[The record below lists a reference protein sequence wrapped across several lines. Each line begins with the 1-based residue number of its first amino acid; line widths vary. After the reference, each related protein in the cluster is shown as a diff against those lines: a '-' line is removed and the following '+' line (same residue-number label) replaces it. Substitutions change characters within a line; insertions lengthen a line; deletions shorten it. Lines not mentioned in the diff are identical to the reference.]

1 MRFCFFSI
9 LMICV
14 GLSFSSYH
22 TTRKLSEQLLIN
34 YTNYIRPR
42 INQSDL
48 VDVSITPY
56 IYAILEF
63 DEAKGLF
70 SWYGTF
76 EIEWMDDFIKWNTST
91 NDDLLTLNLPA
102 NRVWIPK
109 IIIKNSAN
117 KRTFFSFDNDFDYM
131 TTIVNYTYNGSA
143 DLEIGGIIETTCEA
157 TMLYYPADRQVCS
170 LQIYVQSEG
179 LRFVEK
185 SEYAVFPSSIEWFEQ
200 NSEWEIWN
208 MTSNIYYDGILH
220 FNVYIKRKP
229 LFLCITLVLP
239 IILVSIVNL
248 FVFTLP
254 IGSGERT
261 SFSVTLFLTFVIVA
275 MAVADSLPHGNQMSI
290 FSIILVIRLVV
301 SSLTTIMAIVTISF
315 HCDDSQDSQCVAL
328 NFMTKLCKKC
338 PHNHEHNVD
347 DAYNPNSDDSDVQQT
362 KREWPDKKERKMDY
376 ARYAATIDNICI
388 SVLVT
393 EMVIEF
399 ITVFIMFAKR

>member
-1 MRFCFFSI
+1 MHLCFFFFV
-9 LMICV
+9 MICV
-14 GLSFSSYH
+14 GLTFSSYH
-22 TTRKLSEQLLIN
+22 TTRNLSEQLLVN
-34 YTNYIRPR
+34 YAKYIRPR
-42 INQSDL
+42 INQSEL
-48 VDVSITPY
+48 VDVSIIPY
-56 IYAILEF
+56 IYAILKF
-63 DEAKGLF
+63 DEANGLF

-76 EIEWMDDFIKWNTST
+76 IIEWMDGFIKWDTST

-131 TTIVNYTYNGSA
+131 STMVKYKYNGSA
-143 DLEIGGIIETTCEA
+143 HVEVGGIIETTCEA
-157 TMLYYPADRQVCS
+157 QMLYYPADKQVCS
-170 LQIYVQSEG
+170 LQLYVEG
-179 LRFVEK
+179 DGIRFVEI
-185 SEYAVFPSSIEWFEQ
+185 SGYTVFPSSIQWFEQ
-200 NSEWEIWN
+200 NSEWEMLN
-208 MTSNIYYDGILH
+208 MTSVIDNSRFLH
-220 FNVYIKRKP
+220 FDVYVKRKP

-275 MAVADSLPHGNQMSI
+275 MTVADSLPHGNQMSI

-301 SSLTTIMAIVTISF
+301 SSLTTIVAIVTISF
-315 HCDDSQDSQCVAL
+315 HYDDGRDSQSVVL
-328 NFMTKLCKKC
+328 NIIAKLCKKRSY
-338 PHNHEHNVD
+338 NHECKVD
-347 DAYNPNSDDSDVQQT
+347 KTYNPNSDSDVQQI
-362 KREWPDKKERKMDY
+362 KREWPDKKERKIDY
-376 ARYAATIDNICI
+376 IRYAATVDNICI

-393 EMVIEF
+393 EMIIEF

>member
-1 MRFCFFSI
+1 M
-9 LMICV
+9 
-14 GLSFSSYH
+14 
-22 TTRKLSEQLLIN
+22 
-34 YTNYIRPR
+34 
-42 INQSDL
+42 
-48 VDVSITPY
+48 
-56 IYAILEF
+56 YAILEF

-76 EIEWMDDFIKWNTST
+76 IIEWMDEFIKWNTNT
-91 NDDLLTLNLPA
+91 NDDLFTLNLPA

-109 IIIKNSAN
+109 IIIKNSAK

-143 DLEIGGIIETTCEA
+143 NLEIGGIIETTCEVN
-157 TMLYYPADRQVCS
+157 MLYYPADRQVCS

-179 LRFVEK
+179 IRFVEK
-185 SEYAVFPSSIEWFEQ
+185 SGYTVFPSCIEWFEQ
-200 NSEWEIWN
+200 NSEWEMLN
-208 MTSNIYYDGILH
+208 MTSIIYNSKFLQFDMY
-220 FNVYIKRKP
+220 VKRKP

-328 NFMTKLCKKC
+328 NL
-338 PHNHEHNVD
+338 
-347 DAYNPNSDDSDVQQT
+347 
-362 KREWPDKKERKMDY
+362 
-376 ARYAATIDNICI
+376 
-388 SVLVT
+388 
-393 EMVIEF
+393 
-399 ITVFIMFAKR
+399 

>member
-1 MRFCFFSI
+1 MMRFCFISI
-9 LMICV
+9 LMICT

-22 TTRKLSEQLLIN
+22 TTRNISEQLLSN
-34 YTNYIRPR
+34 YANYIKPR
-42 INQSDL
+42 INQSEL
-48 VDVSITPY
+48 VDVSVKPY
-56 IYAILEF
+56 LYAILKF

-76 EIEWMDDFIKWNTST
+76 EIEWMDDFIKWNTSVT
-91 NDDLLTLNLPA
+91 DDLLTLSLPA

-109 IIIKNSAN
+109 IFIKYSAN
-117 KRTFFSFDNDFDYM
+117 KRTFLSFDNDFDYM
-131 TTIVNYTYNGSA
+131 TTIVNYKYNGSA
-143 DLEIGGIIETTCEA
+143 DLEIGGIIETTCEVN
-157 TMLYYPADRQVCS
+157 MLYYPADRQVCS

-185 SEYAVFPSSIEWFEQ
+185 SEYTVFPSSIEWFEQ

-208 MTSNIYYDGILH
+208 MTSTIYYDGIVH
-220 FNVYIKRKP
+220 FDVYIKRKP

-254 IGSGERT
+254 ICSGERT

-275 MAVADSLPHGNQMSI
+275 MTVADSLPHGNQMSI

-315 HCDDSQDSQCVAL
+315 HYDDVRNSKSVVL
-328 NFMTKLCKKC
+328 NIIAKLCEKRSY
-338 PHNHEHNVD
+338 NHECKVD
-347 DAYNPNSDDSDVQQT
+347 KTYNPNSDSDVQQN
-362 KREWPDKKERKMDY
+362 KQEWPDKKERKIDY
-376 ARYAATIDNICI
+376 IRYAATIDNICI

-393 EMVIEF
+393 EMIIEF

>member
-1 MRFCFFSI
+1 M
-9 LMICV
+9 
-14 GLSFSSYH
+14 
-22 TTRKLSEQLLIN
+22 
-34 YTNYIRPR
+34 
-42 INQSDL
+42 
-48 VDVSITPY
+48 
-56 IYAILEF
+56 YAILEF

-76 EIEWMDDFIKWNTST
+76 IIEWMDELIKWNTST
-91 NDDLLTLNLPA
+91 NDDLFTLNLPA

-109 IIIKNSAN
+109 IIIKNSAK

-143 DLEIGGIIETTCEA
+143 NLEIGGIIETTCEVS
-157 TMLYYPADRQVCS
+157 MLYYPADRQVCS

-179 LRFVEK
+179 IRFVEK
-185 SEYAVFPSSIEWFEQ
+185 SGYTVFPSCIEWFEQ
-200 NSEWEIWN
+200 NSEWEMLN
-208 MTSNIYYDGILH
+208 MTSIIYNSKFLQFDMY
-220 FNVYIKRKP
+220 VKRKP

-275 MAVADSLPHGNQMSI
+275 MTVADSLPHGNQMSI

-301 SSLTTIMAIVTISF
+301 SSLTTIMAIVAISF
-315 HCDDSQDSQCVAL
+315 HYDDGRKSKSVVL
-328 NFMTKLCKKC
+328 NIMAKLCEKRSY
-338 PHNHEHNVD
+338 NHECKVD
-347 DAYNPNSDDSDVQQT
+347 KTYNPNSDSDVQQI
-362 KREWPDKKERKMDY
+362 KQEWPDKKERKIDY
-376 ARYAATIDNICI
+376 IRYAATIDNICI

-393 EMVIEF
+393 EMIIEF

>member
-1 MRFCFFSI
+1 
-9 LMICV
+9 MICI

-22 TTRKLSEQLLIN
+22 TTRNISEQLLGN

-42 INQSDL
+42 INQSEL
-48 VDVSITPY
+48 VDVSIKPY
-56 IYAILEF
+56 IYAILKF

-76 EIEWMDDFIKWNTST
+76 EIEWMDDFIKWNTSVT
-91 NDDLLTLNLPA
+91 HDLLTINLPA

-131 TTIVNYTYNGSA
+131 TTIVNYKYNGSA
-143 DLEIGGIIETTCEA
+143 DLEIGGIIETTCEVN
-157 TMLYYPADRQVCS
+157 MLYYPADRQVCS

-179 LRFVEK
+179 IRFVEK
-185 SEYAVFPSSIEWFEQ
+185 SGYSVFPSSIEWFEQ

-208 MTSNIYYDGILH
+208 MTSIIYNSGFLQFD
-220 FNVYIKRKP
+220 VYIKRKP

-275 MAVADSLPHGNQMSI
+275 MTVADSLPHGNQMSI

-301 SSLTTIMAIVTISF
+301 SSLTTIVAIVTISF
-315 HCDDSQDSQCVAL
+315 HYDDGRDSQSVVL
-328 NFMTKLCKKC
+328 NIIAKLCKNC
-338 PHNHEHNVD
+338 SHNHEQNVD
-347 DAYNPNSDDSDVQQT
+347 DAYNTISDSDVQQT
-362 KREWPDKKERKMDY
+362 KREWPDKKERNIDY
-376 ARYAATIDNICI
+376 IRYAATIDNICL

-399 ITVFIMFAKR
+399 ITVCIMFVKR